1 MNDTQQQVTM
11 TLEEAEGQVK
21 LNKHLQNLLNNEDF
35 KALFMEHIFK
45 DDVIRMHKLL
55 GDPSIR
61 ANPAVLEKVNR
72 ELEAVALLDNS
83 LRVIQQEG
91 VAAAQLIEEY
101 KQAEAEGVFDT
112 EEDADE
118 E

>member
-1 MNDTQQQVTM
+1 MNDTQQVTM
-11 TLEEAEGQVK
+11 TLEEAEGKVK
-21 LNKHLQNLLNNEDF
+21 LNTHLQNLLNNEDF
-35 KALFMEHIFK
+35 KALFMEYIFK

-55 GDPSIR
+55 GDPSVR
-61 ANPAVLEKVNR
+61 ANPPLLEKINK

-91 VAAAQLIEEY
+91 VGSAQLIEDY
-101 KQAEAEGVFDT
+101 KQAEAEGVFDP